1 MLDARTVLL
10 NGMTID
16 DADDMHRITIY
27 RMAGAAVPFRFR
39 IAWILARLAFWIWT
53 R

>member
-1 MLDARTVLL
+1 MLL

-16 DADDMHRITIY
+16 DTDNMQRITIY
-27 RMAGAAVPFRFR
+27 RIPGAAFPFRFR
-39 IAWILARLAFWIWT
+39 IAWALARFAFWVWT

>member
-1 MLDARTVLL
+1 MPDARTVLL

-16 DADDMHRITIY
+16 DADDMQRITIY

-39 IAWILARLAFWIWT
+39 IAWVLAHFAFWVWT
-53 R
+53 K